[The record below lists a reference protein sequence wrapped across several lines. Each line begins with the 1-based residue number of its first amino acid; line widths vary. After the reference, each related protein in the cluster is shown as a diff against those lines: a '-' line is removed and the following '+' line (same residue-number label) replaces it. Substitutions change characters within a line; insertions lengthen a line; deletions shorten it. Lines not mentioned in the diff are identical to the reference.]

1 MTVEDAGLET
11 SVLRAVTSSE
21 VEEYEYLRSKEQI
34 LKGASPVGFVT
45 SPTSTKKCD
54 FAVFDYA
61 TDYVYEGQLLTVNH
75 NNTKA
80 IGLVSNLFATTRGA
94 TTDVLNYFSS
104 LYGEI
109 PHLDQN
115 MRFGELRLYGIPAS
129 PGVRRLSHPPKPC
142 SPIFVANRE
151 DYEALFRDP
160 ERDGEYYPVG
170 KIRET
175 DYPVDLDASAV
186 LRLGVG
192 IFARIG
198 MGKSVT
204 TAANIVGMDSLKQKI
219 NVIVWDHTGEY
230 ATSNLDRLC
239 SNFQVMSSR
248 ELPVVPTEAKDIVK
262 TLGLDVLPSQARKA
276 VEVAADIFVMDFTCG
291 AAELSPDC
299 FMSYVNQWLDEFYKK
314 DGSISAWSSAIRRRV
329 KMLGGHIF
337 TGGSVEQYNMIWKR
351 VAGNILV
358 IDASSDPLD
367 ARQAKIGTIA
377 DLILRNRYPI
387 HLVIDEAKNYIPEM
401 GGSYGQ
407 ITVGKPYLC
416 SGKIT
421 SLSEEG
427 RKFGANLTII
437 NQRISRISKTVFSNL
452 STLFCGCLTAANDMR
467 AIEDYTDF
475 PEIQKILP
483 RLGVG
488 EFLIAGM
495 ATPLK
500 DPLCVSIEKGDIQ
513 LGYGGATV
521 FELHKSF
528 AERNGG

>member
-1 MTVEDAGLET
+1 MTVEETGLET
-11 SVLRAVTSSE
+11 SVLRAVMSSE
-21 VEEYEYLRSKEQI
+21 VEEYECLRSKEQI
-34 LKGASPVGFVT
+34 MKGASPVGFVT

-61 TDYVYEGQLLTVNH
+61 TDYVYEGQLLTVSH
-75 NNTKA
+75 NKTKA
-80 IGLVSNLFATTRGA
+80 IGLVSNLFAATRGA

-104 LYGEI
+104 LYGEV
-109 PHLDQN
+109 PNLDQN
-115 MRFGELRLYGIPAS
+115 MKFGELRIYGIPAH

-142 SPIFVANRE
+142 SPIFVASKE
-151 DYEALFRDP
+151 DYEALFRNP
-160 ERDGEYYPVG
+160 ERDEDYYPIG
-170 KIRET
+170 KILET
-175 DYPVDLDASAV
+175 DYPVELDASAV

-204 TAANIVGMDSLKQKI
+204 TAANLVGMASLKQKV
-219 NVIVWDHTGEY
+219 NVLVWDHTGEY
-230 ATSNLDRLC
+230 ATSNLDKLC
-239 SNFQVMSSR
+239 NNFQVMSSS
-248 ELPVVPTEAKDIVK
+248 ELPVVPTDANDIVK
-262 TLGLDVLPSQARKA
+262 TLGLDVLPSQAKKA
-276 VEVAADIFVMDFTCG
+276 IEVAADIFVMDFTCG
-291 AAELSPDC
+291 AAELNGDC

-314 DGSISAWSSAIRRRV
+314 DGSISAWSAAVRRRI
-329 KMLGGHIF
+329 KTLGKHIF
-337 TGGSVEQYNMIWKR
+337 TGGSIEDYNKIWKR

-358 IDASSDPLD
+358 IDASADPLD

-377 DLILRNRYPI
+377 DLILRNKYPI

-421 SLSEEG
+421 SFSEEG
-427 RKFGANLTII
+427 RKFGSNLTII
-437 NQRISRISKTVFSNL
+437 SQRISRISKTVFSNL

-483 RLGVG
+483 HLGVG

-500 DPLCVSIEKGDIQ
+500 DPLCTRIEKGDIK
-513 LGYGGATV
+513 LGYGGRSV
-521 FELHKSF
+521 FDLHKDF
-528 AERNGG
+528 AERNRG